1 MIKTKFQQA
10 IGSVERNLNT
20 MLQFQSHRRNM
31 EARDIAL
38 LVDNNSYVQN
48 WSLTQIAGILFISS
62 MQVRIKNLRKCAVLK
77 NICNEP
83 VFMSIHTG
91 LLRAQVV

>member
-1 MIKTKFQQA
+1 MCVFLLAFRNCLFFQKT
-10 IGSVERNLNT
+10 IGTVERNLNT

-62 MQVRIKNLRKCAVLK
+62 MQVIRN
-77 NICNEP
+77 
-83 VFMSIHTG
+83 
-91 LLRAQVV
+91 